1 MKFPNLLLALA
12 VSLTVTTCDTMRDE
26 IHAAAADHFTERY
39 SRSRLSA
46 WNVRADAA
54 GRDCAVLFIEA
65 SLILEDAMVEA
76 MHYGAGA
83 YDIYDG
89 GVQQF
94 CRDRAFR
101 GAAYKD
107 STGKIWTFGAVT
119 EAEAESLKR
128 CRS

>member
-1 MKFPNLLLALA
+1 MKTKRLLLALSL
-12 VSLTVTTCDTMRDE
+12 SLTVTTCDTMSDD
-26 IHAAAADHFTERY
+26 IHVMAADHFTRRY
-39 SRSRLSA
+39 SQSRLSA

-54 GRDCAVLFIEA
+54 GSDCAVLYIEA

-76 MHYGAGA
+76 MHYGAGR

-107 STGKIWTFGAVT
+107 STGKMWTFGAVT
-119 EAEAESLKR
+119 REEAETLKR
-128 CRS
+128 CRP